1 LIEFEDCDAFG
12 MDGFENSVNSGLG
25 IFIENREVH
34 LDSQCSVGSAL
45 ASYRERLVFPTL
57 GTVLR

>member
-1 LIEFEDCDAFG
+1 
-12 MDGFENSVNSGLG
+12 MNGFENSMNCGLG